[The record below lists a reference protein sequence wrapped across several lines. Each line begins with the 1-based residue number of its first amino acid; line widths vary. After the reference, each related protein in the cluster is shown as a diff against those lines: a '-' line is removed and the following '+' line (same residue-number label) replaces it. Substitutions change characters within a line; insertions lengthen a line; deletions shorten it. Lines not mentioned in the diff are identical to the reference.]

1 MKTIATGKYI
11 GESVRITSIWYSAK
25 TGQSYCELWFG
36 ESGHER
42 GLRVQFEN
50 VYSVVHLVDGEV
62 K

>member
-11 GESVRITSIWYSAK
+11 GETVRITSIWFNNK

-36 ESGHER
+36 ESGHEK

-50 VYSVVHLVDGEV
+50 VYNIVHFLQE